1 MKRMKSSYVLQNW
14 KLAETVVR
22 TRHPK
27 HHPLQMSES
36 QLIALLHT
44 PSNLE
49 RLHMKGLLGE
59 LLKYSLGIHA
69 VLDLQTRINRLIYR
83 TWDWTAT
90 TALRQRL
97 TLK

>member
-1 MKRMKSSYVLQNW
+1 MKSSCVLQNW

-27 HHPLQMSES
+27 YHPLQMPES
-36 QLIALLHT
+36 QLIDLLYT
-44 PSNLE
+44 PSDLE
-49 RLHMKGLLGE
+49 RLHMKGLPGE

-69 VLDLQTRINRLIYR
+69 VLGLLARISRLIYR
-83 TWDWTAT
+83 TWDWIAT